1 MIIAK
6 DLKTGGGGQGS
17 VLNIDPT
24 GEQKELQNKS
34 YIVLGASSKIGS
46 VFSKFKKKIKF
57 CIKKI
62 IQIKKI

>member
-24 GEQKELQNKS
+24 GNKKRLRQKVILF
-34 YIVLGASSKIGS
+34 LGHQVKLEVFFILNLKKLSLHQKNHSNQKI
-46 VFSKFKKKIKF
+46 
-57 CIKKI
+57 
-62 IQIKKI
+62 